1 MVLLNEDTKQLIR
14 EAAEWRLIGL
24 LFECPSAQWF
34 GEVGAL
40 AQEVD
45 DAVLRQAAESAM
57 TEASEGLYH
66 STFGPGG
73 PAPPRE
79 ASYQDTVQLGYLISE
94 IEANYNAFAYRPA
107 CEEPAD
113 HVATEAGF
121 VAYLRL
127 KQAYAM
133 SEGRED
139 RADIAADA
147 AARFVKE
154 HVATIAE
161 PLAASLAASGI
172 TYLQDASA
180 ALLRRTGPGLKLPVL
195 QDPLVDDESV
205 ECGI

>member
-1 MVLLNEDTKQLIR
+1 MVLLNEDTTQLIR
-14 EAAEWRLIGL
+14 EAGEWRLIGL

-45 DAVLRQAAESAM
+45 DALLRQAAESAK

-94 IEANYNAFAYRPA
+94 IEAYYNAFAYRPTCA
-107 CEEPAD
+107 EPAD
-113 HVATEAGF
+113 HVATETGF

-127 KQAYAM
+127 KQAYAL
-133 SEGRED
+133 SEGLEES
-139 RADIAADA
+139 ADVAADA

-154 HVATIAE
+154 HLASIAE
-161 PLAASLAASGI
+161 PLAASLAESGVA
-172 TYLQDASA
+172 YLKDASA
-180 ALLRRTGPGLKLPVL
+180 VLLRRTGPGLKLPVL
-195 QDPLVDDESV
+195 QDPLVNDESV